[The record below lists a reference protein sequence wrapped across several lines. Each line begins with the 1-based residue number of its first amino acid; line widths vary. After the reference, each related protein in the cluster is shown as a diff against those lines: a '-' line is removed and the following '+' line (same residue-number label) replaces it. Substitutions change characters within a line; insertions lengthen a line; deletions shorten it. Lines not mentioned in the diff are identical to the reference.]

1 VYVVDFYWDS
11 KPVNNNFNEPHVWME
26 KMNKT
31 DCHKEQI
38 KVESDFEGYLVIQGI
53 TILLWK

>member
-1 VYVVDFYWDS
+1 
-11 KPVNNNFNEPHVWME
+11 ME